1 MSDSAE
7 QFTLNIK
14 GPSDLK
20 LSVSVP
26 STATVADL
34 KEVVSLLPP
43 RLLTAEPQLHLG
55 QAA

>member
-1 MSDSAE
+1 MADSAD

-34 KEVVSLLPP
+34 KEAVSPSLAHCPARP
-43 RLLTAEPQLHLG
+43 VQG
-55 QAA
+55 C

>member
-1 MSDSAE
+1 MADSAD

-34 KEVVSLLPP
+34 KEAVSLSRPLWSCSE
-43 RLLTAEPQLHLG
+43 TVH
-55 QAA
+55 